1 MEDENNLKEMKI
13 ENILT
18 KIKNKIT
25 SQVKQYYS
33 IEKDLEEKKKTVFN
47 EFNNQEEIK
56 ILNEEKKEIFSSND
70 ENKLKLMEEK
80 LKEEEKRCMIIIDNY
95 NKNKI
100 KVDED
105 INIYNLKENVPN
117 LNSKKIKLKC
127 MEDTIHDYLKTIN
140 KLLWKKVIKFE
151 DGLKETRNISRE
163 LFIIKFLQFKL
174 SIEEDKNNNII

>member
-1 MEDENNLKEMKI
+1 
-13 ENILT
+13 
-18 KIKNKIT
+18 
-25 SQVKQYYS
+25 
-33 IEKDLEEKKKTVFN
+33 
-47 EFNNQEEIK
+47 
-56 ILNEEKKEIFSSND
+56 
-70 ENKLKLMEEK
+70 MEEK

-117 LNSKKIKLKC
+117 LNSKQIKLKC
-127 MEDTIHDYLKTIN
+127 MEDTINDYLKTIN
-140 KLLWKKVIKFE
+140 KLLRKKIIKFD

-163 LFIIKFLQFKL
+163 LFIIKFLQIKL